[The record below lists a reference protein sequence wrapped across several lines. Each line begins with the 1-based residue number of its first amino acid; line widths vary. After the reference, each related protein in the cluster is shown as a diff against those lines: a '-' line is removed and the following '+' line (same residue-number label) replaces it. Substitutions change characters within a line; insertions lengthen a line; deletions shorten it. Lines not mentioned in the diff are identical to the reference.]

1 MLLWECLIGVERT
14 LTIVT
19 IPRLGLICQTTT
31 FKFCIIFTGEES
43 GFCYAI
49 LDSVRFI
56 FFVDDSMPLLQQIVQ
71 LLTEAPYN
79 LVYHLIVL
87 LAVQVVLGIAL
98 GQWVRNRQDEVARRM
113 VLGAAAV
120 LVVRLILAGGI
131 VLISRNALNA
141 FRYLPPLEQAVNT
154 MTLIGLVWALA
165 PTFTRIPR
173 VIDLIAFVFMI
184 GTAVLYVVFALD
196 WARRTTTI
204 SYNSDFQSTM
214 WGILQLIL
222 LMGGIGLVGMGRGRD
237 WLLRLFV
244 LLPLLGAHLAHFWN
258 YPEFL
263 LVDTELPYLI
273 RLGQLIAFPLL
284 TIVAYRHALFEL
296 AKPLMVTRPQPV
308 VTPLTD
314 ILQLATRVIETP
326 NHQLTRQEAAAM
338 VAHLLRP
345 AFVGLAVPVVDDP
358 DQLHVTLL
366 RPRLDQDHYQ
376 AIFLGLTDWPSFSL
390 AIRQGEAAE
399 LVPNGMGHQQIQRLY
414 QHVGMDEIGPLL
426 IKPLRLTQ
434 HTIGL
439 LLVGGKANNA
449 SWTDNER
456 TLLRGLAHY
465 IAHALHRLPEKTT
478 TEAVSLPLTFAE
490 KETLEKERDEALAQ
504 AQRWQI
510 EAEQTQFRL
519 IEKEQTSTATVEME
533 RQITDLR
540 QALTEAEEAMAI
552 AAAGSHNLSTE
563 WVTRTVTRYSGELE
577 EAQTRIEMLE
587 RALRYK
593 EKEPTNDLLVGLIQE
608 LRTPMTSIAGYTDLL
623 LSETMGILGSHQRDF
638 LQRIRANAERT
649 NTMLEQLLRVAT
661 EGEPAL
667 RSEKADVLSIIET
680 AIDVVSPQMREK
692 RLQLDLH
699 LEDLLGQWQFN
710 RDALYQV
717 MVHLLSNACQ
727 TSPGESKLRLE
738 GRIEI
743 VREMTEG
750 RTIENHLLHLAI
762 TDSGIGIASED
773 LPHVFEPHVDTDAPL
788 ISGVGDTGI
797 GLAVARQIITTN
809 QGRIWVEAE
818 PGKGSTFSVLLPLAA
833 APPELSHRSSNG
845 AKKA

>member
-1 MLLWECLIGVERT
+1 
-14 LTIVT
+14 
-19 IPRLGLICQTTT
+19 
-31 FKFCIIFTGEES
+31 
-43 GFCYAI
+43 
-49 LDSVRFI
+49 
-56 FFVDDSMPLLQQIVQ
+56 MPLLQQILQ

-113 VLGAAAV
+113 VLGAAAI
-120 LVVRLILAGGI
+120 LIVRLILAGSI
-131 VLISRNALNA
+131 ALISRNALSA

-154 MTLIGLVWALA
+154 ITLIGLVWAIA
-165 PTFTRIPR
+165 PTFARVPR
-173 VIDLIAFVFMI
+173 LMDLIAFLFII
-184 GTAVLYVVFALD
+184 GTSVLYVVFALD

-204 SYNSDFQSTM
+204 SYNSDFQSTV
-214 WGILQLIL
+214 WGVAQLIL
-222 LMGGIGLVGMGRGRD
+222 LGSGVGLIGVGRGRD

-284 TIVAYRHALFEL
+284 TVVAYRHALFEM
-296 AKPLMVTRPQPV
+296 AKPPVVTRPQPV

-326 NHQLTRQEAAAM
+326 NQQLTRQEAAAM

-345 AFVGLAVPVVDDP
+345 AFVGLAVPIVDDP
-358 DQLHVTLL
+358 EQLHVTLL
-366 RPRLDQDHYQ
+366 RPRLDHDHYQ
-376 AIFLGLTDWPSFSL
+376 AIFLTLTDWPSFSL
-390 AIRQGEAAE
+390 ALRQGQAAE

-414 QHVGMDEIGPLL
+414 QHVGLDVMGPLL
-426 IKPLRLTQ
+426 IEPLRLTQ
-434 HTIGL
+434 HTLGL
-439 LLVGGKANNA
+439 LLVGGKISST

-456 TLLRGLAHY
+456 TLLRSLAHY
-465 IAHALHRLPEKTT
+465 IAHVLHRLPEKTA
-478 TEAVSLPLTFAE
+478 TEAAALPLAMAE
-490 KETLEKERDEALAQ
+490 KEALEKDRDEALAQ

-510 EAEQTQFRL
+510 EVEQTQSRL
-519 IEKEQTSTATVEME
+519 VEREQSHTTTAELE

-623 LSETMGILGSHQRDF
+623 LSETMGILGGNQRDF

-692 RLQLDLH
+692 RLRLDLH

-727 TSPGESKLRLE
+727 ASPGEGQLRLE
-738 GRIEI
+738 GRMEM

-750 RTIENHLLHLAI
+750 RSTENHLLHLAI
-762 TDSGIGIASED
+762 TDSGAGIASED
-773 LPHVFEPHVDTDAPL
+773 LSRVFEPHVDTDAPL

-797 GLAVARQIITTN
+797 GLAVARQIITAN

-833 APPELSHRSSNG
+833 ATPETSHHASNG
-845 AKKA
+845 AKKT